1 MEKIFRYSIKAVIIR
16 DGKLLVESC
25 DYGRGRFCKLPGGG
39 HQWGETMEQALIRE
53 CREELNLTVR
63 PERLLFV
70 RDYIAK
76 NHDSPFDDPCFHQ
89 AELMFLCTVE
99 DFSPLCNGS
108 IPDGE
113 KQQIR
118 WIEIDRLADSDFF
131 PQADDCPRR
140 RQLSAGGVPAPVP
153 HQQDS
158 PSPPDIPPI
167 LCLSPH

>member
-108 IPDGE
+108 IPDAE

-118 WIEIDRLADSDFF
+118 WIEIDRLANSDFF
-131 PQADDCPRR
+131 PQAI
-140 RQLSAGGVPAPVP
+140 VPWLKNIDKVT
-153 HQQDS
+153 QTIVLGDVN
-158 PSPPDIPPI
+158 
-167 LCLSPH
+167 